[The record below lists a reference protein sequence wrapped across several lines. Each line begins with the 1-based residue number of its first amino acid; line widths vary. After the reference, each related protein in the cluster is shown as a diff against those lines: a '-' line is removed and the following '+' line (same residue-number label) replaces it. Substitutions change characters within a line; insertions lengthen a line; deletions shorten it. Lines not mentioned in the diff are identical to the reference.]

1 MFVYAVHRE
10 NTWTTDYNILI
21 CSSEDYAK
29 EVVKEPNQKYQE
41 WYKIKKAIGYAYEAP
56 QPPKYRIE
64 RLKVY

>member
-10 NTWTTDYNILI
+10 NIWTTDYNILI
-21 CSSEDYAK
+21 CSSEDRAK

-41 WYKIKKAIGYAYEAP
+41 WYKIKKTFGYAYEEP